1 MKALI
6 CVAIVAG
13 IFQGASMALMPQH
26 GITKHQGYKDRWHQ
40 SQSSTNAY
48 NEPTVDWNL
57 FNLKQQ
63 YKKSGG
69 ILYKQSLL
77 SPEEYNAIV
86 MELSNLD
93 LNVQDELKSSFA
105 NNRMGCTIGRE
116 TGIRKI
122 LSDENGSLLKFVSSL
137 EDNCDGRLRVAPEIP
152 VEVSVMCFIANVFV
166 FILRMHN
173 QMVLYAAAANLR
185 KDRCGYGMAH

>member
-1 MKALI
+1 
-6 CVAIVAG
+6 
-13 IFQGASMALMPQH
+13 MALMPQH